1 MARQIKTKDEYK
13 SRLLKLIP
21 SEIVATYL
29 FALGVV
35 PADQRKLAMVII
47 GVVLF
52 VMTPFYLRIVQEV
65 KKAPQ
70 IIISTLSFAIWVY
83 SLGGGGPFDPIYQ
96 SWIASLVLLFWTTFI
111 PQFFKFK
118 EA

>member
-35 PADQRKLAMVII
+35 PEDQRKLA
-47 GVVLF
+47 G
-52 VMTPFYLRIVQEV
+52 RR
-65 KKAPQ
+65 
-70 IIISTLSFAIWVY
+70 
-83 SLGGGGPFDPIYQ
+83 G
-96 SWIASLVLLFWTTFI
+96 
-111 PQFFKFK
+111 
-118 EA
+118 